1 MVGVVLAL
9 NAIIE
14 ANKEGDFI
22 SFLLCSYVWCSLY
35 RTRLLRKKI
44 HKLRDLVLN

>member
-22 SFLLCSYVWCSLY
+22 PFLLCSYVFMFGAVY
-35 RTRLLRKKI
+35 TV
-44 HKLRDLVLN
+44 LVY